1 MNDEAYSDARLN
13 AILSAGFDLDRGDRL
28 HLFEIDGELS
38 DEALESLIVREAE
51 VSTRNARS
59 IAFIMRKWLRIRF
72 QECMNNEDA
81 HTLTRQE
88 FQSCFAD
95 ACESTCRNGLM
106 NYATAAFLGKSRVD
120 GELNS
125 RQLYIAQMDWVAVP
139 GQQQYKA
146 AQDYIIATINRQAW
160 AEDDSISD
168 IDVERFEQELLA
180 GYKGNCHIA
189 QMAHGGGTPEE
200 IGLAIF
206 DECLAPSHCRG
217 IRIGNRDPL
226 GGTVEGSYHML
237 ANDEEIGWHPDWRER
252 VRKFK
257 EEHGNTA

>member
-1 MNDEAYSDARLN
+1 MTDEAYSDTRLN
-13 AILSAGFDLDRGDRL
+13 AILSAGFNLDRGDKL

-38 DEALESLIVREAE
+38 DEAFESQIESEAG
-51 VSTRNARS
+51 VTARNARS

-72 QECMNNEDA
+72 QECMKNEDA
-81 HTLTRQE
+81 HTVTRQQ
-88 FQSCFAD
+88 FQSCFTS

-106 NYATAAFLGKSRVD
+106 NYATAAFLGKSRID

-139 GQQQYKA
+139 GQQQCKA

-168 IDVERFEQELLA
+168 TDVGRFEQELMA
-180 GYKGNCHIA
+180 EYNGNRHIVEV
-189 QMAHGGGTPEE
+189 AHGGRAPEE
-200 IGLAIF
+200 MGLALF
-206 DECLAPSHCRG
+206 DRCLAPSRCRG

-226 GGTVEGSYHML
+226 DGTVEGSYHML

-257 EEHGNTA
+257 EEHGDTA